1 VTRAAAEVMPA
12 EAGIQVQA
20 HKVNRDWVPAYAG
33 TTEKGYRMIH
43 KAKRSNAVPFILIVV
58 LLNSG
63 WIASSEAQSPQS
75 FYAGKTITFLAGSSA
90 GGGTDLT
97 ARLIARHM
105 ERYLPGN
112 PTILVV
118 NKPGAGGMIAV
129 NELYNLKKP
138 DGLSIST
145 MNTGALFGTAT
156 GNDALKFELEK
167 FIWVGQ
173 ALDEAQTV
181 YVRSAT
187 PYTSMDAI
195 KKANKDGKQPK
206 MGAQALDHTSN
217 VVVKIMEQVL
227 GLDFQVIPGYPGT
240 PQILLDIERGALDG
254 RSQGTGSLLGTRR
267 EWIEKRFIRL
277 LATSRNK
284 RDSRLPEVPTI
295 EELALPG
302 RKNLLS
308 ALYAAENIGRSVV
321 LPPGVPPDRVKVL
334 RDAFAEMTQDAQ
346 FLKEAEKIGL
356 EIGLTRGEDMN
367 RDIEKTIRDKE
378 LMAVYR
384 KIMSAQ

>member
-1 VTRAAAEVMPA
+1 MKRM
-12 EAGIQVQA
+12 GIKMQS
-20 HKVNRDWVPAYAG
+20 
-33 TTEKGYRMIH
+33 
-43 KAKRSNAVPFILIVV
+43 KRIKFSNALAIGMATLC
-58 LLNSG
+58 LLPVTSI
-63 WIASSEAQSPQS
+63 WAQSGKN
-75 FYAGKTITFLAGSSA
+75 FYEGKTITFFAGSSA

-97 ARLIARHM
+97 ARLIAKHI
-105 ERYLPGN
+105 ERYIPGK
-112 PTILVV
+112 PAVLVV

-129 NELYNLKKP
+129 NELYNVKKP
-138 DGLSIST
+138 DGLTIST
-145 MNTGALFGTAT
+145 MNTGALFGLAT
-156 GNDALKFELEK
+156 GNDALKFDLQK

-187 PYTSMDAI
+187 PYTSFDAI
-195 KKANKDGKQPK
+195 RKANKEGKQPK
-206 MGAQALDHTSN
+206 MGAQSLDHTSN
-217 VVVKIMEQVL
+217 VVVKIVEQIL

-277 LATSRNK
+277 LVTSKSK

-295 EELALPG
+295 EELAPPG
-302 RKNLLS
+302 KKNLLS

-321 LPPGVPPDRVKVL
+321 LPPGVPPERVKVL
-334 RDAFAEMTQDAQ
+334 RDAFAEMTQDPQ

-367 RDIEKTIRDKE
+367 RDIENTVRDKE
-378 LMAVYR
+378 LMAVY
-384 KIMSAQ
+384 KMIMTAQ

>member
-1 VTRAAAEVMPA
+1 
-12 EAGIQVQA
+12 
-20 HKVNRDWVPAYAG
+20 
-33 TTEKGYRMIH
+33 MI
-43 KAKRSNAVPFILIVV
+43 KDKKLWNSILFIIV
-58 LLNSG
+58 LLLHS
-63 WIASSEAQSPQS
+63 WRVAPVDAQSGKD
-75 FYAGKTITFLAGSSA
+75 FFEGKTITLLAGSTA

-105 ERYLPGN
+105 ERFIPGK

-138 DGLSIST
+138 DGLTMST
-145 MNTGALFGTAT
+145 MNTGSLFGTAT
-156 GNDALKFELEK
+156 GNEALKFDLQK

-187 PYTSMDAI
+187 PYMSFDAI
-195 KKANKDGKQPK
+195 RKSNKEGKQPK
-206 MGAQALDHTSN
+206 MGAQSLDHTSN
-217 VVVKIMEQVL
+217 VVVKIVEQIL
-227 GLDFQVIPGYPGT
+227 GLEFQVIPGYQGT
-240 PQILLDIERGALDG
+240 PEILLDIERGALDG

-277 LATSRNK
+277 LATSRNT
-284 RDSRLPEVPTI
+284 RDSRLPDVPTI
-295 EELALPG
+295 EELAPPE
-302 RKNLLS
+302 KKSLLG
-308 ALYAAENIGRSVV
+308 ALYAAENIGRSIV

-334 RDAFAEMTQDAQ
+334 RDAFAAMTQDPQ
-346 FLKEAEKIGL
+346 FLKEAQKIGL

-367 RDIEKTIRDKE
+367 RDIENTLKNKE
-378 LMAVYR
+378 LMNLYR
-384 KIMSAQ
+384 KIVTAP